1 MGAVSEKVCGMGRF
15 YMSYDVLNRLSDSWK
30 DLRQIVVYGFGKV
43 AQRNIDKIVRDFS
56 VKCIVDNDPK
66 YADGG
71 IYEGIVIQNLQKAK
85 EDLKN
90 HKVIVC
96 TSSLAY
102 ASIQQD
108 LQSLGLKEFEDYCRL
123 EDFMPEWYWKY
134 RREVVISQMSSSIT
148 SRCTLNCQH
157 CNVFMPYYKEHYD
170 TTVEEL
176 MRDMDLLFERV
187 DYLTSYF
194 VFGGEPL
201 LNKNLPEMLTGI
213 YGKYHNRI
221 GYMQIITNGTV
232 VPSSE
237 LLEACKACKVKIRL
251 SDYTRQ
257 VPYDKKLAEV
267 KEALNK
273 SGVDWS
279 MGVYDTWLSL
289 EFPAVKKVIA
299 KNSEDAKKHMLA
311 CSQGCHMV
319 GDGRLYYCGALC
331 NAQRCGLWQ
340 VREGDYVDLQK
351 SEGSLEQD
359 KLRVL
364 RYCLGDVDQK
374 YISLCNVCWGAGAD
388 NPHEVVA
395 GIQMKR

>member
-1 MGAVSEKVCGMGRF
+1 
-15 YMSYDVLNRLSDSWK
+15 MSCAVLNRLSDSWQN
-30 DLRQIVVYGFGKV
+30 LREIVVYGFGKV
-43 AQRNIDKIVRDFS
+43 AQRNIDKLIRDFS

-66 YADGG
+66 YAADGEYKG
-71 IYEGIVIQNLQKAK
+71 IAIHNLQKASK
-85 EDLKN
+85 ELKS

-102 ASIQQD
+102 ASIQND

-123 EDFMPEWYWKY
+123 EYFMPEWYWKY
-134 RREVVISQMSSSIT
+134 RKEVVISQMSSSIT

-170 TTVEEL
+170 TKTEEL
-176 MRDMDLLFERV
+176 LQDMALLFQRV

-201 LNKNLPEMLTGI
+201 LNKNLPEMLKKI
-213 YGKYHNRI
+213 YEKYHERV

-232 VPSSE
+232 VPSPE
-237 LLEACKACKVKIRL
+237 LLEVCKACGVKIRL

-257 VPYDKKLAEV
+257 VPYDKRLAEV
-267 KEALNK
+267 KKALDQ

-289 EFPAVKKVIA
+289 EFPAVKKPIA
-299 KNSEDAKKHMLA
+299 NNPKDVKTHMLA
-311 CSQGCHMV
+311 CSQGCHMF

-340 VREGDYVDLQK
+340 VREGDYVDLK
-351 SEGSLEQD
+351 KTEGSIEKD

-364 RYCLGDVDQK
+364 RYCLGDVEQQF
-374 YISLCNVCWGAGAD
+374 ISLCSVCWGAGAD
-388 NPHEVVA
+388 NHHEVVA
-395 GIQMKR
+395 GVQMKR